1 MEGQIHEK
9 AIVVSRYALCLSLR
23 ISRFAMS
30 IPMTK
35 TGFEKLQ
42 TQVDELRAQVPDLQK
57 AISEAREKGDLK
69 ENAEY
74 HAAREGL
81 GMLEAK
87 IADLDN
93 RLGQASI
100 MTSLAG
106 DTDEIL
112 FGAKVKVLD
121 ITYGDEETY
130 HLVGDGEADPMEN
143 KILTTSP
150 IGKAMLNR
158 KVGERFV
165 VDAPAG
171 SMEYEVLEIT
181 YEG

>member
-1 MEGQIHEK
+1 
-9 AIVVSRYALCLSLR
+9 LR
-23 ISRFAMS
+23 LRNSKRIMS

-42 TQVDELRAQVPDLQK
+42 AQVDDLQSKIPDLQR

-74 HAAREGL
+74 HAARENL

-87 IADLDN
+87 VSDLEGRLSQATIIKSIGGDAD
-93 RLGQASI
+93 
-100 MTSLAG
+100 
-106 DTDEIL
+106 EVV
-112 FGAKVKVLD
+112 FGATVKVLD
-121 ITYGDEETY
+121 ITYGDEEIY
-130 HLVGDGEADPMEN
+130 QLVGDGEADPMDN

-150 IGKAMLNR
+150 IGQAMLNR
-158 KVGERFV
+158 KVGDRFI

-171 SMEYEVLEIT
+171 PMEYEVLEIT